1 MHRDLRSNAAWIG
14 LCIVC
19 LLAWCVWGGAGCE
32 RRSPAAGPGPTFGPK
47 ATANVETLRLAPASP
62 ALAVILRDLGLG
74 ERVVAR
80 HGFDTHSPRE
90 LAVIGSQDGLDYE
103 ALLRVRPTHVLL
115 EWGSKRPMPPRLVEL
130 ASAQGWVVSNHTLL
144 TLEDIRRTTLELRER
159 FPVSVSGAVEGMEAP
174 TREELEARFDRAWR
188 PRGGARGGARGE
200 KEGVALSRAGKVLLM
215 AGVDPP
221 SFFGPGSC
229 HHQVLERLGATPAI
243 REGSAWVT
251 LDAEA
256 VLHLAPDAIVAILPR
271 AAGSAAEAKA
281 TAAEVAAML
290 GRVGTLEIPAVRRG
304 RLALIDDPLCQ
315 TPATSMIGFADQLDA
330 VLRAWAEEDAAPD
343 NAGDTMAPR

>member
-1 MHRDLRSNAAWIG
+1 MHRDLRSKAAWIG

-19 LLAWCVWGGAGCE
+19 LLAWGVWGVAGCE
-32 RRSPAAGPGPTFGPK
+32 RQSPAASPGPAAGPK
-47 ATANVETLRLAPASP
+47 ATTNGEALRLAPASP

-74 ERVVAR
+74 NRIVAR

-103 ALLRVRPTHVLL
+103 ALLRARPTHVLL

-130 ASAQGWVVSNHTLL
+130 ASAQGWVLSNHTLL

-159 FPVSVSGAVEGMEAP
+159 FPVAVSGAEAGNGAP
-174 TREELEARFDRAWR
+174 TREELEARFDVAWR
-188 PRGGARGGARGE
+188 PRGGIGGAS
-200 KEGVALSRAGKVLLM
+200 LSRAGKVLLL

-229 HHQVLERLGATPAI
+229 HHQVLERLGGTPAI
-243 REGSAWVT
+243 ERGSAWVT

-256 VLHLAPDAIVAILPR
+256 VLHLAPDAIVVVMPR
-271 AAGSAAEAKA
+271 AAGSAAKGKA
-281 TAAEVAAML
+281 TSAEVAAML

-315 TPATSMIGFADQLDA
+315 TPSTSMIGFADELDA
-330 VLRAWAEEDAAPD
+330 VLRVWAKEEAAREG
-343 NAGDTMAPR
+343 AGDTMAPR